1 MSRRF
6 TYCRALFDALIYTYP
21 DQTSRITLG
30 CISPH
35 RYGRGRNDTGS
46 AIAPRL
52 SRRRGVRE
60 IERPSDDPALVIHSS
75 LLPLGQSHPA
85 MRFLGADC
93 LRTTKRIRMRLA
105 PSEKPRPGRFGTWGA
120 EGRTAQQPR
129 RRNISRTFICRY
141 WEFTYIVY
149 RSDFEAQISVRK
161 KSFFRLSGPDFH
173 PTDGVRLR
181 VFSPGRFS
189 PWHVFDVRFLPALE
203 ALK

>member
-1 MSRRF
+1 MECGLRGGWVSRRF

-75 LLPLGQSHPA
+75 LLPWGQSHPA

-105 PSEKPRPGRFGTWGA
+105 PSEKPRPRRFGTWG
-120 EGRTAQQPR
+120 GR
-129 RRNISRTFICRY
+129 
-141 WEFTYIVY
+141 
-149 RSDFEAQISVRK
+149 K
-161 KSFFRLSGPDFH
+161 
-173 PTDGVRLR
+173 DGRPVNLGA
-181 VFSPGRFS
+181 VIFQEHLFAGIGNL
-189 PWHVFDVRFLPALE
+189 HILCIAAILKLRFLCERNRSFVCPDRIFIQPMV
-203 ALK
+203 